1 MDSLWHDQ
9 VKKDGSLQSSIKAFS
24 HSFMSL
30 SITQW
35 EKKVTEQAKIFCLM
49 SPSASHQGR
58 GEPKNQILNFWL
70 YNGPANVPPV
80 FLSFVP
86 PPPSFTEAT
95 ERHDGLYSFISVLLL
110 WRAGRPAAGSQF
122 SLFWSPVPSF
132 LLGKGSFVWN
142 GSHAVSDARV
152 IPGPTL
158 SSAGFHKS
166 RAAAANGSGSD
177 NNRERHIL
185 KTLEHSGH
193 NCVAIVRVNMGDHRH
208 IILWWQKANLSHPN
222 TPNNHQR
229 LVFKA

>member
-9 VKKDGSLQSSIKAFS
+9 VKKDGSLHSSIKAFS

-30 SITQW
+30 SI
-35 EKKVTEQAKIFCLM
+35 V
-49 SPSASHQGR
+49 SPSGKKCDRTGQNILSDVLLSFTSRTR
-58 GEPKNQILNFWL
+58 GTEKPNPEFLTQL

-122 SLFWSPVPSF
+122 SLFWSPAPSF
-132 LLGKGSFVWN
+132 LLGKGSLVWN

-193 NCVAIVRVNMGDHRH
+193 NCVAIVRVNG
-208 IILWWQKANLSHPN
+208 
-222 TPNNHQR
+222 
-229 LVFKA
+229 